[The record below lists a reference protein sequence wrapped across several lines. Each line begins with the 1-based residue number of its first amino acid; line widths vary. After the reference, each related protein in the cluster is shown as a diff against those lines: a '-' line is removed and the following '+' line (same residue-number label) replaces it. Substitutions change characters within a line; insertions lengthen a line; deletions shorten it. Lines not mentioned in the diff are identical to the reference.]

1 MSSVVVDADLATLGR
16 EIQRI
21 RKASGLSQEELAEKA
36 GLTRNYIGFIERG
49 ERNASTAAIIN
60 IARALSVP
68 PADLFA
74 TLS

>member
-1 MSSVVVDADLATLGR
+1 VSSVVVDADLATLGR

-49 ERNASTAAIIN
+49 ERNASTAAIIK